1 VRAAADRAPA
11 DLRDAMARLLDQV
24 EQGRSPADDFS
35 DLVVEHGIARAVVE
49 SAEDR
54 S

>member
-1 VRAAADRAPA
+1 MS
-11 DLRDAMARLLDQV
+11 DAMARLVDQV

-35 DLVVEHGIARAVVE
+35 DLVVEHGMASAVIE
-49 SAEDR
+49 SAGGD